1 VSFKIQVS
9 QPAVTDDSYLRTDV
23 KPPKL
28 GKGALQYIYI
38 HIHVS
43 FICALCA
50 LRMRPLHRLRHLRD
64 HCCTCRT
71 IVRAIAP
78 LFLCSF
84 FQSQKMYDLDFRSK
98 FVLREEFLLIWN
110 PSRQILVVPVKRLLN
125 AIVCLTF
132 ESRDRSFLLIFFV
145 SLVS

>member
-50 LRMRPLHRLRHLRD
+50 LRMRPLHRRHLRH

-71 IVRAIAP
+71 VPSHRT
-78 LFLCSF
+78 FLCSF
-84 FQSQKMYDLDFRSK
+84 FQSQKMYALDFRSK
-98 FVLREEFLLIWN
+98 FFEKFLLILN
-110 PSRQILVVPVKRLLN
+110 SCQFIVSPVQRLIIVFLFRRLLN
-125 AIVCLTF
+125 AI
-132 ESRDRSFLLIFFV
+132 IFTL
-145 SLVS
+145 SS